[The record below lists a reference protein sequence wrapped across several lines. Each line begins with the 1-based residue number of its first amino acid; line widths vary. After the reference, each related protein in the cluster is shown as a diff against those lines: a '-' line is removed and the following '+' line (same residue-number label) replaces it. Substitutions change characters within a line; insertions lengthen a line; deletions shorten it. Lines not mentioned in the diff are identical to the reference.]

1 MNVIGVVPI
10 VVLTVILTVAV
21 ITDIRLYRIPNWLTF
36 PSMLFGICYH
46 TYTNGFYGA
55 VVCKLAEEINRQA
68 VFLCT
73 CGVFNVYKMAY

>member
-46 TYTNGFYGA
+46 TYTNGFHGFA
-55 VVCKLAEEINRQA
+55 
-68 VFLCT
+68 LC
-73 CGVFNVYKMAY
+73 MAGLLLGICIFVPGFVH